1 MIGRRSLCALAL
13 AAAVSACVAATATA
27 SPPLPTGL
35 QVVGG
40 DTWHADNHFSLVWT
54 APAPTVPALSTT
66 GYRVRNPQGTPI
78 AEDRLRGVEDGI
90 GALFVPNTPGTYSAE
105 VWFEDTTG
113 AQGPAAT
120 ASLRFDD
127 VRPAPI
133 EVQPVPEWIGRTAF
147 PLRIRLG
154 HPPGP
159 PPISGIGGYAVAI
172 DSLPAR
178 SPCVAIDRCTA
189 TETTLKGGVD
199 GDELRIGSLPEGI
212 SYLHALAVSGSGMK
226 SAAADNAMLR
236 VDTTDPV
243 TQLTGLPNGWTN
255 RTVSLVASAGDTQS
269 GMEPGGRGPAP
280 FTAIQVDGGA
290 PAIELGGSVGVSV
303 IGEGVH
309 QIAYYARDAAG
320 NSDDGA
326 TTNGIAD
333 RPPRTAW
340 VRIDRTPPAAGF
352 ANAQD
357 PSDPDLLRVRIADG
371 LSGPDP
377 TRSWI
382 GVRSVGSGDRFDPLP
397 AAPAEI
403 GELCARWDSD
413 AYPEGNYEFR
423 AVAYDRAGNGTA
435 TTRRRNGT
443 PMILSNPLKATTTL
457 RAGFR
462 RGLQLTA
469 PYGRRLLLS
478 GRLVTGTSSP
488 LRDAPIRVVERF
500 AAGARPAARVSA
512 LRTGPGGAFSLRTAP
527 GPSRTIAV
535 SFEGG
540 PTLARSAAS
549 TLELGVR
556 SRVRLRA
563 SAGFAEVGGAPLIF
577 AGRLVTPPG
586 ESSAGGKSVELQFR
600 LPGSDWTE
608 FRTVQTDA
616 GGRFHYAY
624 RFSDDDSRGV
634 RFQFRAFAPAQ
645 ENWPY
650 EPAGSRPVLVR
661 GR

>member
-1 MIGRRSLCALAL
+1 MSGRRGLRAFAL
-13 AAAVSACVAATATA
+13 AAAVSACIATTAAA
-27 SPPLPTGL
+27 SPPRPTDL
-35 QVVGG
+35 RVVGG
-40 DTWHADNHFSLVWT
+40 DAWHADNHFSLIWSS
-54 APAPTVPALSTT
+54 PAPTVPALTVT
-66 GYRVRNPQGTPI
+66 GYRILDAQGTPVG
-78 AEDRLRGVEDGI
+78 EDRHKGVEDGI
-90 GALFVPNTPGTYSAE
+90 GALTVPKTPGTYSAE

-113 AQGPAAT
+113 ARGPVAT

-127 VRPAPI
+127 ARPAPI
-133 EVQPVPEWIGRTAF
+133 ELGPVPDWIGRPAF
-147 PLRIRLG
+147 PLRVHLG
-154 HPPGP
+154 NPPGP

-172 DSLPAR
+172 DSLPER

-189 TETTLKGGVD
+189 TETTLKGGASD
-199 GDELRIGSLPEGI
+199 DELEIGSLPEGT

-226 SAAADNAMLR
+226 SATADSAVLR
-236 VDTTDPV
+236 VDITDPV
-243 TQLTGLPNGWTN
+243 TQLAGLPGGWTN
-255 RTVSLVASAGDTQS
+255 RTVSLIAKAGDTQS
-269 GMEPGGRGPAP
+269 GMEPGRKGPTP

-290 PAIELGGSVGVSV
+290 PAIELGESVGVSV

-309 QIAYYARDAAG
+309 RVAYYARDAAG

-326 TTNGIAD
+326 MTNGVAN

-357 PSDPDLLRVRIADG
+357 PRDPDLVRVRIVDG
-371 LSGPDP
+371 LSEPDP

-382 GVRSVGSGDRFDPLP
+382 GVRQAGSGDRFDPLP
-397 AAPAEI
+397 AAPAGI

-413 AYPEGNYEFR
+413 AYPEGNFEFR
-423 AVAYDRAGNGTA
+423 AVAFDLAGNDIA

-443 PMILSNPLKATTTL
+443 PMVLSNPLKATTAL

-462 RGLQLTA
+462 RGLQRTA

-488 LRDAPIRVVERF
+488 LRDAPIRVFERF
-500 AAGARPAARVSA
+500 AAGARPATQVSI
-512 LRTGPGGAFSLRTAP
+512 LRTGPGGVFSLRTAP

-540 PTLARSAAS
+540 PTLAHSAAR
-549 TLELGVR
+549 TLQLGVR

-577 AGRLVTPPG
+577 AGRVVTPPG
-586 ESSAGGKSVELQFR
+586 ESSAGDKSVELQFR
-600 LPGSDWTE
+600 LPGGDWTE

-616 GGRFHYAY
+616 GGHFRYAY

-634 RFQFRAFAPAQ
+634 RFQFRAYAPAQ
-645 ENWPY
+645 EDWPY

>member
-1 MIGRRSLCALAL
+1 MSGPRGLRALVL
-13 AAAVSACVAATATA
+13 AAAVSACVAATAAA
-27 SPPLPTGL
+27 SPPRPTGL

-40 DTWHADNHFSLVWT
+40 DAWHADNYFSLIWT
-54 APAPTVPALSTT
+54 SPAPTVPALTRT
-66 GYRVRNPQGTPI
+66 GYRIRNPQGTPI
-78 AEDRLRGVEDGI
+78 GEDRAEWVEEGI
-90 GALFVPNTPGTYSAE
+90 SGLIVPKTAGTYSAE

-113 AQGPAAT
+113 ERGPAAT
-120 ASLRFDD
+120 ASLRFDN

-133 EVQPVPEWIGRTAF
+133 ELKPVPDWIGRPAF
-147 PLRIRLG
+147 PLRVRLG

-159 PPISGIGGYAVAI
+159 APISGIGGYAVAI
-172 DSLPAR
+172 DSLPDR
-178 SPCVAIDRCTA
+178 SPCVAVDRCTA
-189 TETTLKGGVD
+189 TETTLKGGIGD
-199 GDELRIGSLPEGI
+199 DELEIGSLPEGT

-226 SAAADNAMLR
+226 SATADSAVLR
-236 VDTTDPV
+236 VDITDPV
-243 TQLTGLPNGWTN
+243 TQLTGLPDGWTN
-255 RTVSLVASAGDTQS
+255 RTVSLIASAGDTQS
-269 GMEPGGRGPAP
+269 GMEPGGKGPAP

-290 PAIELGGSVGVSV
+290 PAIELGGSAGVSV
-303 IGEGVH
+303 IGEGIH
-309 QIAYYARDAAG
+309 RIAYYARDAAG

-326 TTNGIAD
+326 TTNGVAN

-340 VRIDRTPPAAGF
+340 VRIDRTPPVAGF
-352 ANAQD
+352 TNAQD
-357 PSDPDLLRVRIADG
+357 PGDPDLLRVRLVDG
-371 LSGPDP
+371 LSGPDA

-382 GVRSVGSGDRFDPLP
+382 GVRQAGSGDRFEALP
-397 AAPAEI
+397 SAPARI

-413 AYPEGNYEFR
+413 AYPAGNYEFR
-423 AVAYDRAGNGTA
+423 AVTYDRAGNETV

-462 RGLQLTA
+462 RGLQRTA

-478 GRLVTGTSSP
+478 GRLTTGTSSP

-500 AAGARPAARVSA
+500 AAGARPATRVSA
-512 LRTGPGGAFSLRTAP
+512 LRTGQGGAFSLRTAP

-540 PTLARSAAS
+540 PTLARSAARM
-549 TLELGVR
+549 LQLGVR

-577 AGRLVTPPG
+577 TGRVVTPPG

-600 LPGSDWTE
+600 LPGRDWTE
-608 FRTVQTDA
+608 FRTVQTDV
-616 GGRFHYAY
+616 GGHFRYAY
-624 RFSDDDSRGV
+624 SFSDDDSRGV
-634 RFQFRAFAPAQ
+634 RFQFRAYAPKQAG
-645 ENWPY
+645 WPY